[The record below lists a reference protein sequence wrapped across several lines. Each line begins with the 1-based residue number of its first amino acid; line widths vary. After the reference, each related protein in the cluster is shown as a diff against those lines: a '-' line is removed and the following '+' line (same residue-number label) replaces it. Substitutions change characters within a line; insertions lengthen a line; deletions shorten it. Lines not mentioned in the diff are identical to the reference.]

1 MPLIAALCSCSHAV
15 PERPRSPSLSL
26 SLSLS
31 PSRSLSLSLSLSP
44 TGTGKTTT
52 LVAYLLAL
60 CAARGTGRVLVCA
73 PSNRGVQEVCERFL
87 GAQQTVAAEDEAILI
102 GDADKVPSDAPCRR
116 VFVFALAERWGM
128 ELEAAAQA
136 VPERLVS
143 TALCSEV
150 DCQSLVRVRHCEA
163 CAAQTEHVRSALGST
178 SAVIGAIGASIRRRH
193 PHSWRSHGLQRVLEV
208 AGSTTTAAAAAL
220 DEVSAAWP
228 CQLRCRSDELHERL
242 HAVRKSVLE
251 SANLV
256 SETLRDADAHAEAL
270 ASARI
275 VFATLCVAGSYLVR
289 CMPPVSHLV
298 VDEAAQ
304 ATEPEALI
312 PLLCQPRR
320 MLLTGDP
327 CQLCC
332 MCVSARARAAGLE
345 RSLMARLLDARAV
358 PLHFLS
364 TQYRMHPSIAA
375 FPSRQFYQGKL
386 IDAPCTASLANTAA
400 WVRSTG
406 TPNGAPHFGP
416 CTPRHSH
423 LGPWSLID
431 VADGAERQ
439 RADGSIY
446 NADEAAVVVAL
457 VRELHNEWNLEVRA
471 IRALRVLT
479 FYAAQVGEISR
490 ALAAAGLRGVV
501 VGTVDGSQGSEADVI
516 LLSCV
521 RSNAG
526 ARLGF
531 VTDWR
536 RLNVAITRAKQA
548 CIIVAHAATLGRGP
562 PGDAAADLV
571 RAASAA
577 GVIYTPTGQQTEVR
591 LAANVPWRHTPA
603 RAGLAHGDGAPVE
616 PPAQA
621 AAAAL
626 ATPRAAMM
634 LPKRALER
642 AERHAVLDLDDD
654 AHDDAFLQARAAE
667 VEAYVSS
674 CRRADAERAEKRRR
688 ERQMTLE
695 AAAVVFGPPTLY

>member
-1 MPLIAALCSCSHAV
+1 MQLFACCV
-15 PERPRSPSLSL
+15 PDRPRSPSLSP
-26 SLSLS
+26 S
-31 PSRSLSLSLSLSP
+31 PSLLPSLLPS
-44 TGTGKTTT
+44 GTGKTTT

-116 VFVFALAERWGM
+116 VFVFALAERWGGQ
-128 ELEAAAQA
+128 LEATAQA

-143 TALCSEV
+143 TALCSKE

-163 CAAQTEHVRSALGST
+163 CAAQAEHVKTALGST
-178 SAVIGAIGASIRRRH
+178 RAALGAIGASIRRRH
-193 PHSWRSHGLQRVLEV
+193 PHSWRSHGLQRVFEV
-208 AGSTTTAAAAAL
+208 AGSAATAAAALL

-242 HAVRKSVLE
+242 KDVRKSVLE

-289 CMPPVSHLV
+289 GMPPVSHLV

-320 MLLTGDP
+320 MLLIGDP

-345 RSLMARLLDARAV
+345 RSLMARLLDARAA

-400 WVRSTG
+400 WVRRTG
-406 TPNGAPHFGP
+406 TPNGAPHLGP

-423 LGPWSLID
+423 LGPWALVD

-457 VRELHNEWNLEVRA
+457 VRELHDEWNLEVRS

-531 VTDWR
+531 VTDSLLECMLIANLIRCAARLRHRLALMTTDWLPHQVRGSASSLTGGGSMWR
-536 RLNVAITRAKQA
+536 SRGRSKRASSSRMQPRSVGRRPGMPPQTSFAPQA
-548 CIIVAHAATLGRGP
+548 RRVSSILPTASRRRCGWLQTP
-562 PGDAAADLV
+562 PGGTHQQV
-571 RAASAA
+571 RAWHTATA
-577 GVIYTPTGQQTEVR
+577 
-591 LAANVPWRHTPA
+591 LPWRH
-603 RAGLAHGDGAPVE
+603 RL
-616 PPAQA
+616 
-621 AAAAL
+621 
-626 ATPRAAMM
+626 
-634 LPKRALER
+634 
-642 AERHAVLDLDDD
+642 
-654 AHDDAFLQARAAE
+654 
-667 VEAYVSS
+667 
-674 CRRADAERAEKRRR
+674 KRRR
-688 ERQMTLE
+688 QPLQRPVRRRCSQSEH
-695 AAAVVFGPPTLY
+695 

>member
-1 MPLIAALCSCSHAV
+1 M
-15 PERPRSPSLSL
+15 
-26 SLSLS
+26 
-31 PSRSLSLSLSLSP
+31 
-44 TGTGKTTT
+44 
-52 LVAYLLAL
+52 AYLLAL

-345 RSLMARLLDARAV
+345 RSLMARLLDARAA